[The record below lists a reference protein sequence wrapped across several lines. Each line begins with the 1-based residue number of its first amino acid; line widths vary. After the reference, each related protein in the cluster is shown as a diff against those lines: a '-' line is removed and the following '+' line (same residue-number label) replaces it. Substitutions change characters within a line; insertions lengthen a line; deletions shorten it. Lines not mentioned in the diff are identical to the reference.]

1 MNMKLLSSQENP
13 VGECDG
19 SPNLTDA
26 KTCRAQSSG
35 FADYADC
42 LVKDPTRCAHAF
54 RFGYSYFCQHPER
67 LEIVKRT
74 QIQQNRKRVGS

>member
-42 LVKDPTRCAHAF
+42 LVKDPARCAHAL
-54 RFGYSYFCQHPER
+54 RFGYSFFCQHPER

-74 QIQQNRKRVGS
+74 KMEQSRNQVES